1 MLGEHPSV
9 VAAAVFGLPHPRLGE
24 RVVAVVQREGDVSAE
39 ALIAHVRAGLARYKT
54 PEDLRFVEEMPRNAM
69 GKIVK
74 GDLEALFS

>member
-1 MLGEHPSV
+1 M
-9 VAAAVFGLPHPRLGE
+9 
-24 RVVAVVQREGDVSAE
+24 SAE

-74 GDLEALFS
+74 RDLEALFS